1 MSRDLKDWIRAHGT
15 KPNLRMAAKNG
26 KAEIAIFDDI
36 GPSWLGLIGAQGF
49 KQDLEALGNVSEI
62 RVLINS
68 HGGDVSEG
76 TAIYNL
82 LKDHRAKVTTEVVGM
97 AASIASLIFE
107 AGDVRRVAENAALMI
122 HLPWTITVGDEQ
134 DHEKQLQLLKSAG
147 VQSAKTYAAR
157 TGNSEE
163 QILEWM
169 KAEKWIWSDEV
180 VGLGFADEV
189 IPNKAM
195 AARFNP
201 AVYAFKNAPEE
212 RLRALFEEFERN
224 NRSRELSSAERP
236 RLAGARALLDAVPRG

>member
-1 MSRDLKDWIRAHGT
+1 MSRDLKGWIRAHGT
-15 KPNLRMAAKNG
+15 KPNLRMEAKNG

-49 KQDLEALGNVSEI
+49 KRDLEALGDVSEI

-122 HLPWTITVGDEQ
+122 HLPWTITIGDEQ

-201 AVYAFKNAPEE
+201 AMYAFQNAPEE
-212 RLRALFEEFERN
+212 RLRALFEEFERLN
-224 NRSRELSSAERP
+224 SRASAEPERP
-236 RLAGARALLDAVPRG
+236 RLARSRELLDARAGL